1 MATEIIDGVGTQN
14 HVTSD
19 QVGLSQAGMI
29 GSGAIILPVGEQLG
43 YDIISNNQVNI
54 KDGVYVIQGKRGW
67 IQTGTV
73 EQCTIDTG
81 NNGQY
86 RNDLICVK
94 YTKDAQSKVEQ
105 FAIAVVKGT
114 PGAAGTD
121 PTYTTG
127 DINNG
132 ALESYTPIY
141 RVRLNGINIVGVD
154 LMASKINSM
163 LDMVADI
170 GNLTALTTTEKN
182 SLVGAIN
189 ELKTAINTLN
199 GNIAISDI
207 EYTKDPVVSFT
218 NLSIRSFGKVVS
230 IHGIVRTAYISQE
243 STLIFINGT
252 LLPSTL
258 CHFSWATPDGNAGT
272 GYINPDGSIVFDTNN
287 LTGSNDIY
295 IDVSYIAR

>member
-29 GSGAIILPVGEQLG
+29 GSGAIILPVGQQLG

-199 GNIAISDI
+199 GNLQGIITAIGYGQDI
-207 EYTKDPVVSFT
+207 VDGQSY
-218 NLSIRSFGKVVS
+218 NILGIRAQTQGRWTYYNKNSGSEGLPPDETWGFGLQLGFDN
-230 IHGIVRTAYISQE
+230 IYIV
-243 STLIFINGT
+243 IFISGT
-252 LLPSTL
+252 SGKIFHATYNT
-258 CHFSWATPDGNAGT
+258 SWGPWWEH
-272 GYINPDGSIVFDTNN
+272 
-287 LTGSNDIY
+287 
-295 IDVSYIAR
+295 